1 MPDFLFLEPKWE
13 FSFVENFL
21 WGFVVKGGGYLYFY
35 ITKNRKIR
43 MSHFLGEFDCK
54 LDAKGR
60 LMVPVGLRKQMPDAE
75 REGLVVNRG
84 FEKHL
89 VIYTRKE
96 WDKIVEDLSKLNQ
109 YEKKTREFIR
119 YFTRGATELSLD
131 ASGRV
136 LFPKSLLDYAGV
148 GADVILS
155 CQFNKI
161 EVWAK
166 DAYDA
171 QMDNE
176 PENFAN
182 LAEDVMG
189 GLGRRNNV

>member
-1 MPDFLFLEPKWE
+1 
-13 FSFVENFL
+13 
-21 WGFVVKGGGYLYFY
+21 
-35 ITKNRKIR
+35 

-54 LDAKGR
+54 LDTKGR
-60 LMVPVGLRKQMPDAE
+60 MMIPVGLKKQLPEAE
-75 REGLVVNRG
+75 REGLVINRG

-96 WDKIVEDLSKLNQ
+96 WDKIVEDLAKLNQ

-119 YFTRGATELSLD
+119 YFTRGASELTLD
-131 ASGRV
+131 AANRV
-136 LFPKSLLDYAGV
+136 LLPKALTDYAGI
-148 GADVILS
+148 GTDVVLS

-166 DAYDA
+166 DAYDS

-182 LAEDVMG
+182 LAEEVMG
-189 GLGRRNNV
+189 NLGRAANE

>member
-1 MPDFLFLEPKWE
+1 
-13 FSFVENFL
+13 
-21 WGFVVKGGGYLYFY
+21 
-35 ITKNRKIR
+35 

-60 LMVPVGLRKQMPDAE
+60 LMIPSNLKKQLPDAE
-75 REGLVVNRG
+75 KDGLVVNRG

-89 VIYTRKE
+89 VVYTRKE
-96 WDKIVEDLSKLNQ
+96 WDKIVDDLSKLNQ

-131 ASGRV
+131 ASNRV
-136 LFPKSLLDYAGV
+136 LFPKALLDYAGIGSEV
-148 GADVILS
+148 VLS

-161 EVWAK
+161 EVWDK
-166 DAYDA
+166 NAYDS

-182 LAEDVMG
+182 LAEEVMG
-189 GLGRRNNV
+189 NLGRRIDE

>member
-1 MPDFLFLEPKWE
+1 
-13 FSFVENFL
+13 
-21 WGFVVKGGGYLYFY
+21 
-35 ITKNRKIR
+35 

-60 LMVPVGLRKQMPDAE
+60 MMIPSNLKKQLPEAE
-75 REGLVVNRG
+75 KDGLVINRG
-84 FEKHL
+84 FEKNL

-96 WDKIVEDLSKLNQ
+96 WDKIVEDLSKLNS

-119 YFTRGATELSLD
+119 YFTRGASELMLD
-131 ASGRV
+131 SSNRV
-136 LFPKSLLDYAGV
+136 LLPKSLQEYAGI
-148 GADVILS
+148 GNDVVLS

-171 QMDNE
+171 QLDNE

-182 LAEDVMG
+182 LSEEVMG
-189 GLGRRNNV
+189 SGRRSDD

>member
-1 MPDFLFLEPKWE
+1 MP
-13 FSFVENFL
+13 
-21 WGFVVKGGGYLYFY
+21 
-35 ITKNRKIR
+35 
-43 MSHFLGEFDCK
+43 HFLGEFECK

-60 LMVPVGLRKQMPDAE
+60 MMIPVALKKQLPEADS
-75 REGLVVNRG
+75 EGLVINRG

-96 WDKIVEDLSKLNQ
+96 WNKIVDDLSKLNS
-109 YEKKTREFIR
+109 YEKRTREFIR

-131 ASGRV
+131 SSGRV
-136 LFPKSLLDYAGV
+136 LLPKALMEYAGINM
-148 GADVILS
+148 DVVLA

-161 EVWAK
+161 EVWAQ
-166 DAYDA
+166 DAYDT

-182 LAEDVMG
+182 LAEEVMG
-189 GLGRRNNV
+189 SGRRKEDE

>member
-1 MPDFLFLEPKWE
+1 
-13 FSFVENFL
+13 
-21 WGFVVKGGGYLYFY
+21 
-35 ITKNRKIR
+35 
-43 MSHFLGEFDCK
+43 MSNFLGEFDCK

-60 LMVPVGLRKQMPDAE
+60 MMIPVGLKKQLPEAVS
-75 REGLVVNRG
+75 EGLVINRG

-96 WDKIVEDLSKLNQ
+96 WDKIVEDLGKLNS

-119 YFTRGATELSLD
+119 YFTRGASELLLD
-131 ASGRV
+131 SAGRV
-136 LFPKSLLDYAGV
+136 LLPKSLLEYAGIN
-148 GADVILS
+148 ADVVLS

-171 QMDNE
+171 QLDDE

-182 LAEDVMG
+182 LAEEVMG
-189 GLGRRNNV
+189 NAGRRNDE

>member
-1 MPDFLFLEPKWE
+1 
-13 FSFVENFL
+13 
-21 WGFVVKGGGYLYFY
+21 
-35 ITKNRKIR
+35 
-43 MSHFLGEFDCK
+43 MSNFLGEFDCK

-60 LMVPVGLRKQMPDAE
+60 MMIPVGLKKQLPEAVS
-75 REGLVVNRG
+75 EGLVINRG

-96 WDKIVEDLSKLNQ
+96 WDKIVDDLSGLNS

-119 YFTRGATELSLD
+119 YFTRGASELMLD
-131 ASGRV
+131 SAGRV
-136 LFPKSLLDYAGV
+136 LLPKSLLEYAGI
-148 GADVILS
+148 GADVVLA

-166 DAYDA
+166 DAYDS
-171 QMDNE
+171 QLDDE

-182 LAEDVMG
+182 LAEEVMG
-189 GLGRRNNV
+189 GRRNDE